1 MLSRATMFVRSFS
14 YTGILVK
21 PVCMMWLIVS
31 KSRTDLYS
39 IMKTSSSFVI
49 TVPTVFFDNSSAP
62 AMILTYHSSCHTRTN
77 FYMLSLCNCISL
89 QGDHSPDNVKFPD
102 NSMTVYGTPEH
113 VKCYSYHA
121 GTSVIISDG
130 GRNAMVHDP
139 KPK

>member
-1 MLSRATMFVRSFS
+1 MKCTNSA
-14 YTGILVK
+14 
-21 PVCMMWLIVS
+21 
-31 KSRTDLYS
+31 KSRMDANIQQIINT
-39 IMKTSSSFVI
+39 K
-49 TVPTVFFDNSSAP
+49 
-62 AMILTYHSSCHTRTN
+62 
-77 FYMLSLCNCISL
+77 
-89 QGDHSPDNVKFPD
+89 QGDHSRDNVKFPD